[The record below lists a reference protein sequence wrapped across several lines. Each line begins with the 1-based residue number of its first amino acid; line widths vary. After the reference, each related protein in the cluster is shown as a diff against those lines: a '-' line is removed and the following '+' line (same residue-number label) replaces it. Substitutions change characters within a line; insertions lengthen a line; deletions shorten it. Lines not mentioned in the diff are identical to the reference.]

1 MAFKTDFEA
10 LILGAVAAGPL
21 HGYGIV
27 KAIRDGSGGALRAGE
42 GQLYPFLHRME
53 EQGWLA
59 AEWEPQDG
67 KPPRKV
73 YELTDKG
80 RAELAEKKK
89 AWSLFSGAVSSIL
102 HPTDRK
108 EAKSNA

>member
-10 LILGAVAAGPL
+10 LILGAVAERPL

-27 KAIRDGSGGALRAGE
+27 KAIREGSGGALKAGE

-53 EQGWLA
+53 ERGWLA
-59 AEWEPQDG
+59 ADWEPQVG

-73 YELTDKG
+73 YEITDKG
-80 RAELAEKKK
+80 RAELAERKKSW
-89 AWSLFSGAVSSIL
+89 ASFSQGVNSIL
-102 HPTDRK
+102 HPVDRK
-108 EAKSNA
+108 EAKGNA

>member
-27 KAIRDGSGGALRAGE
+27 KAIREGSGGALRAGE

-59 AEWEPQDG
+59 AGWEPQEG
-67 KPPRKV
+67 KPARKV

-89 AWSLFSGAVSSIL
+89 AWSAFSGAVSSIL
-102 HPTDRK
+102 NTTRK
-108 EAKSNA
+108 EAKGNA